1 MLDRKGLGANRE
13 QGDNFQMSDIKNVC
27 VGITGASGAVYA
39 VRLIEVLLATG
50 HDVHLSISP
59 AGVQVIEEEMDL
71 QIDLKNFRA
80 ADLMLDNVGSTGDS
94 KIRLLQVRAG
104 IGSADSDV
112 LSAEAGR
119 IGELHYHHYQDFHA
133 PIASGSFLTQGMAV
147 CPCSGTT
154 LSAVARGG
162 ASNLI
167 QRAAE
172 VHLKE
177 RRKLILVPRETPLS
191 VPHIENMRL
200 ATQAGAVMMPA
211 SPGWYH
217 DVTTLRDLVDF
228 LVARICDQLGID
240 NGLMRRWGTE

>member
-1 MLDRKGLGANRE
+1 MT
-13 QGDNFQMSDIKNVC
+13 KNIC
-27 VGITGASGAVYA
+27 VGITGASGAVYS

-59 AGVQVIEEEMDL
+59 SGAQVIDEEL
-71 QIDLKNFRA
+71 DLKVNLKKFKA
-80 ADLMLDNVGSTGDS
+80 SDLMLDEVSAAEDS
-94 KIRLLQVRAG
+94 KIRLLQASAG
-104 IGSADSDV
+104 IGTADSNV

-119 IGELHYHHYQDFHA
+119 LGELHYHHFQDLKA
-133 PIASGSFLTQGMAV
+133 PTASGSFLTTGMVV

-154 LSAVARGG
+154 LSAIARGA
-162 ASNLI
+162 ASSLI

-191 VPHIENMRL
+191 LPHIENMRL
-200 ATQAGAVMMPA
+200 ATQAGAVVMPA

-217 DVTTLRDLVDF
+217 GVTTLRDLVDF
-228 LVARICDQLGID
+228 MVARICDQLGVD
-240 NGLMRRWGTE
+240 NCLMQRWGQK